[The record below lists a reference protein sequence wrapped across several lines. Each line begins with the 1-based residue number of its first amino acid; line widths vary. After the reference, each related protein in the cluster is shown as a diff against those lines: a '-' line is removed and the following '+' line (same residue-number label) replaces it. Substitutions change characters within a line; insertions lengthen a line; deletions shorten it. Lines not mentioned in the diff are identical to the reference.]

1 MADPQKLTPAAPPP
15 VAAAPVPPAV
25 VAPVATNMNAAALIP
40 RKDPYT
46 NTSDKIVAFQG
57 AVDSGDK
64 NTFIELSKDP
74 DPVISSAAKEK
85 VAVIQAHEPLA
96 KHVASIDVSNA
107 EGRIKLEQTYN
118 TVNKRDEAKAKGWTT
133 AADNPQVGQALFRYL
148 LGDRDGAIMQ
158 ITGGKVKAETK
169 FDDNGN
175 MLVVNTNELG
185 QIDSVFDVK
194 QKKLI
199 SRDEYA
205 ERGGGHELENTMYR
219 KNMVENAK
227 LYREKWLADTENYN
241 KSLGALDLA
250 GMKSAQME
258 ELAKNFKDLTADQQ
272 IKVSSFASGT
282 LGYKQAQNTMTQI
295 LNQAGTSAGQKL
307 SMEDGKAVAAA
318 LGIMAGVKANYT
330 EDGKFVVSG
339 GETYDVNSMKQWLK
353 STNHSENMEKNY
365 TQTSENLK
373 RVYRQAAEG
382 FDENGKPLN
391 MTPAQQGEYVRKLA
405 ALDQYFSLAKERDDI
420 YSKSRDRIPSFV
432 ALPTALPNIADQTS
446 RLRLNALQGQ
456 YSGEQMKGFSA
467 FAERMYKFEKEKNP
481 NFIPEPG
488 RYEAQWVKQPEYQ
501 ELRDKY
507 RQRTREILAEMP
519 KITPSTTTAS
529 EVGGITANQQQ
540 GVKPVELANTVDT
553 KPAEKPKGQGV
564 KPPAKKAS
572 SGTAPPK
579 FRIVTPDASSTS
591 APLR

>member
-1 MADPQKLTPAAPPP
+1 MADLQNPTAVAPP
-15 VAAAPVPPAV
+15 VAAPVP
-25 VAPVATNMNAAALIP
+25 VAPVAPMNAGALIP
-40 RKDPYT
+40 KKNPYT
-46 NTSDKIVAFQG
+46 TTSDKIVAFQD
-57 AVDSGDK
+57 AVDSGNK
-64 NTFIELSKDP
+64 NTFVELSKDP

-85 VAVIQAHEPLA
+85 MAVIETHEPLA
-96 KHVASIDVSNA
+96 KHVASIDVSKP
-107 EGRIKLEQTYN
+107 EGRIAIEQTFN

-148 LGDRDGAIMQ
+148 LGDKDGAIMQ

-194 QKKLI
+194 QKRLI

-205 ERGGGHELENTMYR
+205 DRGGSHELENTMYR

-227 LYREKWLADTENYN
+227 LYREKWLKDTEDYN

-250 GMKSAQME
+250 AMKSSQME

-272 IKVSSFASGT
+272 MKVSSFASGT

-420 YSKSRDRIPSFV
+420 YNKSRDRIPSFV

-467 FAERMYKFEKEKNP
+467 FADRMYKFEKEKNP

-501 ELRDKY
+501 EMRDKY

-529 EVGGITANQQQ
+529 EVGGITVNQQQ
-540 GVKPVELANTVDT
+540 GVKPVELPNTVDT
-553 KPAEKPKGQGV
+553 KTAEKPKVKGV
-564 KPPAKKAS
+564 SPPAKTSAP
-572 SGTAPPK
+572 PPK
-579 FRIVTPDASSTS
+579 FRIVTPGVSPTGVPS
-591 APLR
+591 R